1 MKDAAR
7 LLAYLFSTLLLGA
20 ILAPSLFWGGQWL
33 ASHHV
38 LPFLA
43 AFDFESFFHRA
54 LMVAGALLL
63 WPVLRSLSVRRLSD
77 LGLAPDQRWLSHLL
91 GGFFFAAIPLLCC
104 GAALVAFHVYS
115 VRVTFS
121 GRAIAALLGASTVV
135 PIIEETLFRGLIL
148 GILLRGGRQ
157 YLAVLVT
164 SAFFSI
170 LHFLKAPE
178 HTSTVV
184 TWTSGFNSV
193 AHSFAQFSDPTLV
206 AAAFT
211 TLFLIGWIL
220 ADTRLRTQALWLP
233 MGLHA
238 GWIFGNGLFNRLA
251 RRQVLARPWVGKNL
265 LVGFVPLGV
274 CLVTWFLVLL
284 WLNAGKN
291 RRT

>member
-20 ILAPSLFWGGQWL
+20 ILAPLLFWGGQWL
-33 ASHHV
+33 ASYHV
-38 LPFLA
+38 FPFLA

-54 LMVAGALLL
+54 LMVAGVLLL
-63 WPVLRSLSVRRLSD
+63 WPLLRSLSVRRLFD
-77 LGLAPDQRWLSHLL
+77 LGLAPDQRWLSHLV
-91 GGFFFAAIPLLCC
+91 GGFLFAAIPLLCC

-184 TWTSGFNSV
+184 TWTSGFNSI

-251 RRQVLARPWVGKNL
+251 RRQVLALPWVGKNL